1 MEGVVETIESENES
15 GSGFSF
21 IQNSEIDLNVQSG
34 FSFLNSSSVIETT
47 DDPRLS
53 SASLTEIEI
62 SEQTSSF
69 SFITPNLPD
78 SDDLII
84 QIDNPSTKLVSEAPI
99 LDFLSDTILTEPV
112 SNNNAQEIKLG
123 KIATA
128 KNVK

>member
-1 MEGVVETIESENES
+1 MEDVVETIQSENES

-21 IQNSEIDLNVQSG
+21 IQNSEIDSNVQSG

-47 DDPRLS
+47 DDSGLS
-53 SASLTEIEI
+53 SASRTEIEI
-62 SEQTSSF
+62 SEHTSF
-69 SFITPNLPD
+69 SFITPNLPG

-84 QIDNPSTKLVSEAPI
+84 QIDNPSTKLVSETPI

-112 SNNNAQEIKLG
+112 SNNNVQEIKLG

>member
-1 MEGVVETIESENES
+1 MEDVVETIESENES

-21 IQNSEIDLNVQSG
+21 IQNSETDLNVQSG

-47 DDPRLS
+47 DDSRLS
-53 SASLTEIEI
+53 SASKTEIEI

-69 SFITPNLPD
+69 SFITPNLTN

-84 QIDNPSTKLVSEAPI
+84 QIDNPSTKLVSEAPL